1 MRKFFVL
8 ALCAMILIGC
18 TKKNEVN
25 LMNVNDFNTEVD
37 GKKVSLYTLKNGF
50 LTMQVTNYGGRVVS
64 LWMPDYRGSF
74 EDIVL
79 GYDNIDR
86 YINCTGERYLG
97 AVVGRCANRI
107 AHGEFTLDGKKY
119 ELYKNNDGNTL
130 HGGEFGVD
138 RVVWDVKSVND
149 TAIVLHVVLPDG
161 LDGFP
166 GNLDIT
172 MTYALTADNEF
183 HVDYFATTDAPTV
196 CNLSHHSFFN
206 LKGEGNGTILDH
218 EMMINGKLITVIDKN
233 LIPTGNFIPVKG
245 TPMDFMQA
253 KPIGRDI
260 EAYHPQ
266 MVNGGGYDFNWV
278 LNKPIGQMGLAA
290 SVFEPESGRAM
301 EVYTD
306 QPGMQFY
313 SGNFFDGKTT
323 GKYGKPLC
331 NRASFALETQ
341 QFPDAIN
348 QPNFP
353 SVVLRPGEEYHHTCI
368 YKFDVKKPTKK

>member
-18 TKKNEVN
+18 TKKNKVN

-37 GKKVSLYTLKNGF
+37 GKEVSLYTLKNGF

-64 LWMPDYRGSF
+64 LWMPDRKGSF
-74 EDIVL
+74 DNIVL
-79 GYDNIDR
+79 GYDNIDS
-86 YINCTGERYLG
+86 YINNKGERYLG

-107 AHGEFTLDGKKY
+107 GNGSFTIDGKKY
-119 ELYKNNDGNTL
+119 ELYKNDNGNTL

-138 RVVWDVKSVND
+138 RVVWDVQSVTD
-149 TAIVLHVVLPDG
+149 DAIVLHVLLPDG

-172 MTYALTADNEF
+172 MTYTLTPENEF
-183 HVDYFATTDAPTV
+183 RVDYLATTDAPTV

-218 EMMINGKLITVIDKN
+218 EMMINGKLITVVDKN
-233 LIPTGNFIPVKG
+233 LIPTGNFIPVKD
-245 TPMDFMQA
+245 TPMDFMQP
-253 KPIGRDI
+253 KTIGRDI
-260 EAYHPQ
+260 NAYHPQ
-266 MVNGGGYDFNWV
+266 MENGGGYDFNWL
-278 LNKPIGQMGLAA
+278 LNKPIGKMGLAA
-290 SVFEPESGRAM
+290 SVREPESGRIM
-301 EVYTD
+301 EVLTD

-313 SGNFFDGKTT
+313 SGNFFDV
-323 GKYGKPLC
+323 KYI
-331 NRASFALETQ
+331 AFALETQ

-368 YKFDVKKPTKK
+368 YSFSIK

>member
-1 MRKFFVL
+1 MRKVLIL
-8 ALCAMILIGC
+8 ALCAMFLIGC
-18 TKKNEVN
+18 TKKNKVN
-25 LMNVNDFNTEVD
+25 LMNVNDFNTVVD
-37 GKKVSLYTLKNGF
+37 GKQVSLYTLKNGF

-64 LWMPDYRGSF
+64 LWMPDYKGSF

-79 GYDNIDR
+79 GYDKIDR

-107 AHGEFTLDGKKY
+107 GHGEFTLDGKKY
-119 ELYKNNDGNTL
+119 ELYKNSDGNTL

-138 RVVWDVKSVND
+138 RVVWDVKSVSD
-149 TAIVLHVVLPDG
+149 TEIVMHVVLPDG
-161 LDGFP
+161 MDGFP

-172 MTYALTADNEF
+172 MTYTLTPDNEF
-183 HVDYFATTDAPTV
+183 RVDYIATTDAPTV

-206 LKGEGNGTILDH
+206 LKGEGNGSILDH
-218 EMMINGKLITVIDKN
+218 EMMINGKLITVIDEH
-233 LIPTGNFIPVKG
+233 LVPTGNFISVNG
-245 TPMDFMQA
+245 TPMDFMTA

-260 EAYHPQ
+260 AAYHTQ

-290 SVFEPESGRAM
+290 SVLEPQSGRMM

-313 SGNFFDGKTT
+313 SGNFFDGSFT
-323 GKYGKPLC
+323 GKYGKPLVKHG
-331 NRASFALETQ
+331 SFALETQ
-341 QFPDAIN
+341 QFPDAVN

-353 SVVLRPGEEYHHTCI
+353 STVLRPGEKYHHTCI
-368 YKFDVKKPTKK
+368 YRFDVKKPNKK

>member
-64 LWMPDYRGSF
+64 LWMPDYKGSF

-119 ELYKNNDGNTL
+119 ELYKNSDGNTL

-183 HVDYFATTDAPTV
+183 HVDYLATTDAPTV

-218 EMMINGKLITVIDKN
+218 ELMINGKLITVIDEN

-245 TPMDFMQA
+245 TPMDFTQA
-253 KPIGRDI
+253 KPIGHDI
-260 EAYHPQ
+260 AAYHPQ
-266 MVNGGGYDFNWV
+266 MENGGGYDFNWV
-278 LNKPIGQMGLAA
+278 LNKPIGKMGLAA
-290 SVFEPESGRAM
+290 SVFEPESGRTM

-368 YKFDVKKPTKK
+368 YKFNVKKPAKK

>member
-25 LMNVNDFNTEVD
+25 HMNVNDFNTEVD

-119 ELYKNNDGNTL
+119 ELYKNADDNTL

-172 MTYALTADNEF
+172 MTYALTANNEF
-183 HVDYFATTDAPTV
+183 HVDYLATTDVPTV

-218 EMMINGKLITVIDKN
+218 ELMINGKLITVIDKN
-233 LIPTGNFIPVKG
+233 LIPTGRFIPVKG
-245 TPMDFMQA
+245 TPMDFTQA

-266 MVNGGGYDFNWV
+266 MENGGGYDFNWV